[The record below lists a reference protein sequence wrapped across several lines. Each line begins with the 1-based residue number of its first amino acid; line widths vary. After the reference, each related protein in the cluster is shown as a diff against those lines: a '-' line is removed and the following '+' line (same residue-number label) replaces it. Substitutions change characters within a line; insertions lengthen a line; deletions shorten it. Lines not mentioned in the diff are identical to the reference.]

1 MARTGVLKK
10 KIEII
15 RKEQLFNNSKYIYL
29 EKPLL
34 TKVRKNIT
42 LANILFKLS
51 DQKELKNLLSY
62 LTASNLLIG

>member
-51 DQKELKNLLSY
+51 DQKELKNLLK
-62 LTASNLLIG
+62 